1 MGTWSAST
9 APSSTSSTDWHSA
22 VATTAASL
30 SCRVTWRC
38 FSAGTTTGALTRAT
52 GSAARLPPRS
62 SPTLRI
68 GVTQHDEEFFG
79 GAPSVNTSRWLDNL
93 DEHVQQGARL
103 RFEVTV
109 QAVIRPDPLLYDLD
123 QAGLAQ
129 LRHVVGDSGL
139 AQV

>member
-1 MGTWSAST
+1 MGTWSAAT

-38 FSAGTTTGALTRAT
+38 FSAGTTTGALTGAT

-79 GAPSVNTSRWLDNL
+79 GAPSVNTSRWLDTL
-93 DEHVQQGARL
+93 DEQMRGYGPWWASWDRIEPADVRRL
-103 RFEVTV
+103 KPKAATWASL
-109 QAVIRPDPLLYDLD
+109 AVLSM
-123 QAGLAQ
+123 A
-129 LRHVVGDSGL
+129 
-139 AQV
+139 